1 MGLDLSIRDR
11 VEIVDQTVLA
21 DDWATLTKYTVRYT
35 RRDGTVQVLPRE
47 AYDRGDGCAILPYDP
62 VRRTVLLGQQFR
74 LVAYVNGYDELLI
87 ETAAGK
93 LDDLDPVSAIKA
105 EAEQELGLVLEDVQ
119 EVMQAYMSPGS
130 VTEKLFF
137 YVAKYSDTDR
147 RADVGGLEAEGE
159 EIEVLELPI
168 RTALDWI
175 ASGRI
180 CDAKTIMLLQYAALH
195 IFKSGDPE

>member
-1 MGLDLSIRDR
+1 MSLEGR
-11 VEIVDQTVLA
+11 VEILEREVLA
-21 DDWATLTKYTVRYT
+21 DDWATLTKYSVRYT

-62 VRRTVLLGQQFR
+62 EHGTVLLGQQFR
-74 LVAYVNGYDELLI
+74 LVAYVNGYDDLLI

-105 EAEQELGLVLEDVQ
+105 EAEQELGLVLADVE

-130 VTEKLFF
+130 VTEKLYF
-137 YVAKYSDTDR
+137 YVARYGAADR
-147 RADVGGLEAEGE
+147 RAQIGGLEAEGE
-159 EIEVLELPI
+159 EIEVLEVPYQE
-168 RTALDWI
+168 ALDWI
-175 ASGRI
+175 ATGRI

-195 IFKSGDPE
+195 IFNAGDP

>member
-1 MGLDLSIRDR
+1 MSLEGR
-11 VEIVDQTVLA
+11 VEILEREVLA
-21 DDWATLTKYTVRYT
+21 DDWATLTKYSVRYT

-62 VRRTVLLGQQFR
+62 ERGTVLLGRQFR
-74 LVAYVNGYDELLI
+74 LVAYVNGYDDLLI

-105 EAEQELGLVLEDVQ
+105 EAEQELGLVLADVE

-130 VTEKLFF
+130 VTEKLYF
-137 YVAKYSDTDR
+137 YVARYASTDR
-147 RADVGGLEAEGE
+147 RAEIGGLEAEGE
-159 EIEVLELPI
+159 EIEVLEVPYQD
-168 RTALDWI
+168 ALDWI

-195 IFKSGDPE
+195 IFNAGDR